1 MDGWTPAFKDISE
14 WELQNM
20 VTGWDRD
27 QKEMVIDDFVLTRET
42 GFTMPF
48 SRKRESFFFF
58 SRCRGYIC
66 LRVRPTRGKKRGHWA
81 GRWNLAVI
89 L

>member
-27 QKEMVIDDFVLTRET
+27 QKDMVLDDFVLTRET
-42 GFTMPF
+42 GFTMHFTAAKEKYKSF
-48 SRKRESFFFF
+48 S
-58 SRCRGYIC
+58 
-66 LRVRPTRGKKRGHWA
+66 LKKD
-81 GRWNLAVI
+81 
-89 L
+89 